1 MNKQLRWFEAV
12 ADCEQRGEP
21 YVLVTVV
28 GVAGSVPREPS
39 SKMVIS
45 GEHTWD
51 TIGGGHLEYLVTAR
65 AREQLAAGR
74 VR

>member
-1 MNKQLRWFEAV
+1 MNRNLRWFEAV

-28 GVAGSVPREPS
+28 GVTGSVPREPS
-39 SKMVIS
+39 SKMVIT

-51 TIGGGHLEYLVTAR
+51 TIGGGHLEYNYPSC
-65 AREQLAAGR
+65 
-74 VR
+74 